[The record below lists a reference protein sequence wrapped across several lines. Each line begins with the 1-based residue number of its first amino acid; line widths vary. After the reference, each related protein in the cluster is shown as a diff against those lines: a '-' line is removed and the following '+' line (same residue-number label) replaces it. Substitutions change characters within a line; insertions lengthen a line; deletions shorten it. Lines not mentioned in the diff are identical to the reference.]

1 MNLSHTSCL
10 ELVWY
15 STLCNVRVPPWVI
28 LSHQNEGSAEFE
40 PFFWSGSALVQNTFA
55 EPPFHSA
62 QSRRSRVTEITFIS
76 QDDSLD
82 YFWRIRNARE
92 ESSQVIRRW
101 LLSSCDPRHSL
112 YFFRIMYKYK
122 ALPPPNHH
130 HFYLPITLNWEWA
143 WIYMSD

>member
-40 PFFWSGSALVQNTFA
+40 PFFWLGSALVQNTFA

-62 QSRRSRVTEITFIS
+62 QSRRSQVTEITFIS
-76 QDDSLD
+76 QDNSLD
-82 YFWRIRNARE
+82 YFWRIKNARE
-92 ESSQVIRRW
+92 SSRVIRRW